1 MSVTY
6 REENNIGF
14 IEFDQTD
21 SRINLLTAAAL
32 QELDKVLDSLAGKS
46 SLKAVALI
54 SKKKDIFIA
63 GADIKEIEGITRP
76 ADGLQK
82 AKAGQDILNKLEDLP
97 IPTIAVIDGVALGG
111 GCELALACQYR
122 MATFNEKVRIGLP
135 EVNLGIFPAFGGTY
149 RLPRLIGLPEGLNMI
164 LTGKPVDSNKA
175 LRLGLVDRLV
185 PLNSF
190 SGTQNEFGGTQNG
203 LDYYLNTFIE
213 DIRQGRVTA
222 NKYAC
227 LPAGRR
233 RRKIKGLPAFLE
245 TSLLGQWL
253 IFRQSVQSVLK
264 NTKGFYPAPL
274 KAIAVIKRNFY
285 MDRTKGLDVEAR
297 EFSELATTAV
307 SKNLIHVFHLSEQYR
322 KLSVEGVSPK
332 PIEKCGIIGAGVMGG
347 GIAQL
352 LSYSNIWVRLKDI
365 NYEALALGM
374 RSAARLYRDAVKKR
388 RMKPYE
394 AAVKMDKITPTLDYS
409 GFANT
414 DIVIEAVVENMEV
427 KRKVFRE
434 LSAVAGGQTILA
446 TNTSALSVTE
456 MAKETKNPSKVIG
469 LHFFNPVH
477 KMPLVE
483 VITTIHTSKETL
495 ASALALVKRLGKT
508 PIIVKDSCG
517 FVVNRI
523 LLGYINEA
531 GRLLQEGHSIVTI
544 DKIMTDFG
552 MPMGPFTLTDEVG
565 LDVGSK
571 VLHILEAGLGER
583 FKPVE
588 IFEKTYARG
597 FLGKKSGKGFYLPA
611 GQAGLHPPGHSGSVR
626 GVQPNPA
633 IQPGHSRSVRGA
645 HSDQEEILRRML
657 YVMINEAARCLEEG
671 IVDAPPQ
678 EPSAGAID
686 TGMIFGAGFP
696 AFRGGLLRYADMIGI
711 PQIIDDL
718 HQLQQKFQAK
728 RFEPTAYLLKLRN
741 EKRGFY
747 Q

>member
-1 MSVTY
+1 MSIAY
-6 REENNIGF
+6 REDNNTGF

-21 SRINLLTAAAL
+21 SKVNLLTAGTL
-32 QELDKVLDSLAGKS
+32 QELSKILDALSGKS
-46 SLKAVALI
+46 SLKAVVLI

-63 GADIKEIEGITRP
+63 GADIKEIEGIARP
-76 ADGLQK
+76 EEGLQK

-97 IPTIAVIDGVALGG
+97 VPTIAVIDGVALGG

-122 MATFNEKVRIGLP
+122 LATFNEKVRIGLP

-149 RLPRLIGLPEGLNMI
+149 RLPRLIGLPEALTLI

-175 LRLGLVDRLV
+175 LRLGLVDRLA
-185 PLNSF
+185 P
-190 SGTQNEFGGTQNG
+190 QNG
-203 LDYYLNTFIE
+203 LDHHLNTFID
-213 DIRQGRVTA
+213 DIRRGRVPA
-222 NKYAC
+222 DKYA
-227 LPAGRR
+227 
-233 RRKIKGLPAFLE
+233 RRKVKGLSAFLE

-253 IFRQSVQSVLK
+253 IFRQSLQSVLK

-274 KAIAVIKRNFY
+274 KAIAVIKKNFY
-285 MDRTKGLDVEAR
+285 LDRTKGLDVEAR
-297 EFSELATTAV
+297 EFSGLATAAV
-307 SKNLIHVFHLSEQYR
+307 SKNLIHVFYLSEQYR
-322 KLSVEGVSPK
+322 KLNVEGVAPK
-332 PIEKCGIIGAGVMGG
+332 PVEKCGIIGAGVMGG

-352 LSYSNIWVRLKDI
+352 LSYTNIWVRLKDI
-365 NYEALALGM
+365 NYEALALGV
-374 RSAARLYRDAVKKR
+374 RSAAELYRDAVKKR
-388 RMKPYE
+388 RMKPHE
-394 AAVKMDKITPTLDYS
+394 AAVKMGKITPTLDYS
-409 GFANT
+409 GFADT

-456 MAKETKNPSKVIG
+456 MAKETKDPSKVIG

-483 VITTIHTSKETL
+483 IITTIHTSKETL
-495 ASALALVKRLGKT
+495 ARTLALVKRLGKT
-508 PIIVKDSCG
+508 PIVVKDSCG

-531 GRLLQEGHSIVTI
+531 GRLLEEGNSVVAI

-588 IFEKTYARG
+588 IFEKIYAQG
-597 FLGKKSGKGFYLPA
+597 FLGKKSGKGFYLHQPV
-611 GQAGLHPPGHSGSVR
+611 HSRSG

-633 IQPGHSRSVRGA
+633 IQPGHARSVRGV
-645 HSDQEEILRRML
+645 HPDQEEILRRML
-657 YVMINEAARCLEEG
+657 YLMINEAARCLEEG
-671 IVDAPPQ
+671 IVDAP
-678 EPSAGAID
+678 GAID
-686 TGMIFGAGFP
+686 VGMIFGAGFP
-696 AFRGGLLRYADMIGI
+696 AFRGGLLRYADTVGI
-711 PQIIDDL
+711 PEIVDELCRLRD
-718 HQLQQKFQAK
+718 KFQAK
-728 RFEPTAYLLKLRN
+728 RFEPAAYLVKLRN